1 MKTVL
6 TIIKKE
12 FARFFKDKRLV
23 LSLILPGLLIF
34 VIYSFLGT
42 VLGDKMMGGENDGYY
57 KICVLNTPQV
67 FEEAFDK
74 LEETGK
80 IVIEEVDEGGVSAL
94 KEEIQK
100 QKGEVNLLIEFA
112 PDFTLSS
119 AQTKQKI
126 VFTYNSASSKG
137 AAAAELMETL
147 INGMLSPVTIEKQ
160 DKVTEKDMT
169 GMIFSSI
176 VPMLLL
182 SFLFAGCISIA
193 PESIAGEKERGTL
206 GAMLV
211 TPVKRSHIAL
221 GKIISLSSIALLS
234 GVCSFAGL
242 VLSLPKLVAGGG
254 LALSAASYGVSDYL
268 MMLGIV
274 LSSVLVM
281 VSAVSVVSALAKSV
295 KEATG
300 FVGPLS
306 LIPLLLGLSTMFTS
320 GAGNVGLYCIPL
332 YNSARALHGIFSFAA
347 SPLRV
352 VVTVIANSVWAVA
365 ISVLLSKMFDSEK
378 VMFNS

>member
-1 MKTVL
+1 
-6 TIIKKE
+6 
-12 FARFFKDKRLV
+12 
-23 LSLILPGLLIF
+23 
-34 VIYSFLGT
+34 
-42 VLGDKMMGGENDGYY
+42 
-57 KICVLNTPQV
+57 
-67 FEEAFDK
+67 
-74 LEETGK
+74 
-80 IVIEEVDEGGVSAL
+80 
-94 KEEIQK
+94 
-100 QKGEVNLLIEFA
+100 
-112 PDFTLSS
+112 
-119 AQTKQKI
+119 
-126 VFTYNSASSKG
+126 
-137 AAAAELMETL
+137 METL
-147 INGMLSPVTIEKQ
+147 IFGITSPVTINRADMVSE
-160 DKVTEKDMT
+160 EDMT
-169 GMIFSSI
+169 AMIFSSV
-176 VPMLLL
+176 VPMLLM

-221 GKIISLSSIALLS
+221 GKIISLSAIALIS

-242 VLSLPKLVAGGG
+242 VLSLPKLVSGSGM
-254 LALSAASYGVSDYL
+254 ALSASTYGFSDYV

-306 LIPLLLGLSTMFTS
+306 LIPMLLGLSTMFTS
-320 GAGNVGLYCIPL
+320 GIGGLGLYVIPL
-332 YNSARALHGIFSFAA
+332 YNSARALHGIFSFMA

-352 VVTVIANSVWAVA
+352 VITVVSNALWAVA